1 MKPIKIN
8 AENLEYEIELGDKYS
23 FENAEFANF
32 EITDITIEDKNT
44 STISFIYTATNKTLN
59 ILDENDHK
67 EYSCPTDIEL
77 FAKVKFD
84 TDNLFSTIHFNHE
97 HNYLNIQN
105 IEILNINVNV
115 HTNKNKEDYNKSAML
130 FLKVYYEDLI
140 ELYLKI
146 NK

>member
-8 AENLEYEIELGDKYS
+8 AENLEYEFELGDKYS

-84 TDNLFSTIHFNHE
+84 TDNLFSAIHFNHE

>member
-8 AENLEYEIELGDKYS
+8 VENLEYEFELGDKYS

-44 STISFIYTATNKTLN
+44 STISFVYTATNKTFD
-59 ILDENDHK
+59 IFDENDHITD
-67 EYSCPTDIEL
+67 SCPADIEL

-84 TDNLFSTIHFNHE
+84 TDNLFSAIHFNHE
-97 HNYLNIQN
+97 YNYLNIQN
-105 IEILNINVNV
+105 IEILNINADV
-115 HTNKNKEDYNKSAML
+115 HTNKNKKDYNKSVEI